1 MKRLILVLILVLVLT
16 LTLATPAFAQGP
28 PDEKPMPAKAIQGLA
43 WACEGMSQNIQ
54 SYLKD
59 NPSLFSWGS
68 TKLWTNSQLLG
79 YELGHGP
86 PIAWGYWLK
95 KP

>member
-1 MKRLILVLILVLVLT
+1 MKRLLLVLILVLVLT
-16 LTLATPAFAQGP
+16 LTLVTPAFAQGP
-28 PDEKPMPAKAIQGLA
+28 PDEKPMSAKAIQGLA
-43 WACEGMSQNIQ
+43 WACAGMSQNMQ

-68 TKLWTNSQLLG
+68 TKLWTNSWLL
-79 YELGHGP
+79 EFGP